1 MREVETSRF
10 VAAPPAAVARAL
22 TPAAVVEAEGS
33 FDVREVAPPEDDAEG
48 EAATTLVRAGRG
60 GVSIVFAFE
69 ELPDGLR
76 YAQREG
82 PLEELTT
89 TLSYRP
95 ENEGTRI
102 DARSTVAVG
111 PWPVERLAAWKRR
124 GELNRALRGLAEEC

>member
-1 MREVETSRF
+1 
-10 VAAPPAAVARAL
+10 L
-22 TPAAVVEAEGS
+22 TPTAVVEAEGS
-33 FDVREVAPPEDDAEG
+33 FDVREVAPPEG
-48 EAATTLVRAGRG
+48 EAVTTLVRAGRR

-102 DARSTVAVG
+102 DARSTLAVG

-124 GELNRALRGLAEEC
+124 GELNRALRALAEEC